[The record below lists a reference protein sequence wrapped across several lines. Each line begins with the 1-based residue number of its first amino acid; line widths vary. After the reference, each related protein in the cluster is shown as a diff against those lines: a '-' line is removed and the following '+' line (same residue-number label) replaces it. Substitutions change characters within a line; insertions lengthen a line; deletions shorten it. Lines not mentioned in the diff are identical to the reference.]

1 MLKLLNAGFTRLLKS
16 KTFFLLIAFSV
27 IFPLVM
33 IYFGY
38 NDMKVY
44 KGTVEIDQLILNYTI
59 FTGLVC
65 SIFTSLFLGVEYSD
79 GAIRNKICIGHKRK
93 NIYLSNLILI
103 IITTLLSYLI
113 VILIIVSIGIPLF
126 GNMLMKFSNFMILMG
141 CVFAA
146 MVAYSS
152 IFTFIAMIITNKT
165 ITAVIS
171 ILIAGNL
178 LALAPYCMRIL
189 EASPTIQEAR
199 FIDGE
204 MAMFEIPNPRYPSD
218 KKRIVIQTMLDVNP
232 AGQMFQFA
240 QKEVKNLKRLP
251 LYSLS
256 IVIVFTACG
265 LILFE
270 KKEIK

>member
-93 NIYLSNLILI
+93 NIYLSSHFNNRLYRD
-103 IITTLLSYLI
+103 SSFWKY
-113 VILIIVSIGIPLF
+113 VDE
-126 GNMLMKFSNFMILMG
+126 
-141 CVFAA
+141 VF
-146 MVAYSS
+146 
-152 IFTFIAMIITNKT
+152 
-165 ITAVIS
+165 
-171 ILIAGNL
+171 
-178 LALAPYCMRIL
+178 
-189 EASPTIQEAR
+189 
-199 FIDGE
+199 
-204 MAMFEIPNPRYPSD
+204 
-218 KKRIVIQTMLDVNP
+218 
-232 AGQMFQFA
+232 
-240 QKEVKNLKRLP
+240 
-251 LYSLS
+251 
-256 IVIVFTACG
+256 
-265 LILFE
+265 
-270 KKEIK
+270 